1 MILTAFKQHT
11 EMKKGK
17 EAKEYL
23 PTYLPQRNY
32 LQEDKTLAGKR
43 NQQDCFLIIIRGP
56 KLRSEW
62 RYHFRRG
69 VNQGEQRREEVEG
82 NK

>member
-23 PTYLPQRNY
+23 PTYL
-32 LQEDKTLAGKR
+32 KGITCKK
-43 NQQDCFLIIIRGP
+43 I
-56 KLRSEW
+56 KL
-62 RYHFRRG
+62 
-69 VNQGEQRREEVEG
+69 
-82 NK
+82 